1 MDFTK
6 EELGMLK
13 GIVRTEVFTTED
25 LVKKEKH
32 ADSKKELEEYLV
44 DLNSLLEKIIKL
56 HKSM

>member
-1 MDFTK
+1 
-6 EELGMLK
+6 MLK

>member
-25 LVKKEKH
+25 LIKKEKH
-32 ADSKKELEEYLV
+32 AADKEELEEYLS
-44 DLNSLLEKIIKL
+44 DLNSLLEKIITEYKN
-56 HKSM
+56 M

>member
-32 ADSKKELEEYLV
+32 ADNKKELEEYLV